1 MGAIS
6 GAGNDLDSALQPMR
20 TQLAADGYELAA
32 DLDAD
37 RVLELRVVAGADAC
51 EECLVPKDLFA
62 SMVSDQLTSSGVSVD
77 EIKVAYPADA

>member
-1 MGAIS
+1 MGATRDTGI
-6 GAGNDLDSALQPMR
+6 DLNGALQPMR
-20 TQLAADGYELAA
+20 TQLAADGYELTA
-32 DLDAD
+32 DLEAD

-62 SMVSDQLTSSGVSVD
+62 SMVSDQLASSGVSVD